1 LISPRAL
8 FLSHKKKFEHF
19 LFKTFL
25 EFLLWLAHKMI
36 DFFFLLNTFKFNCP
50 LIIWGGR
57 IVYPPRKYDISGM
70 MIMNYFT
77 KYAAFLA

>member
-1 LISPRAL
+1 
-8 FLSHKKKFEHF
+8 
-19 LFKTFL
+19 
-25 EFLLWLAHKMI
+25 MI

-50 LIIWGGR
+50 LIIWGGGR